1 MPVQVCTSNGQPG
14 FRYGKSGACYTY
26 KAGSESGR
34 KAAKRKSILQGAA
47 IAQSTG
53 EKLIVKATSGKIDNW
68 EETQWTKQAAIDWLT
83 KYGLSA
89 HNYVFT
95 GYSHRFIQG
104 TTELDEYINDESKRW
119 VYQDD
124 GINFTIM
131 GEIEEPVI
139 LEVRFNAK
147 EKDKLTF
154 TMEKE
159 KTIHDDENN
168 LIFGWGYVAIEKD
181 GEQVTDHSGEFVDEE
196 TLKDLEI
203 ATYGFNIGSR
213 KSGFGHKG
221 LAKGYLAES
230 MFFTKE
236 KLKVLGLSEDA
247 LPQGTWL
254 GVWFPD
260 DEDYAKIKKMK
271 SPMFSMEGSA
281 IKEEV

>member
-1 MPVQVCTSNGQPG
+1 MPIQVCTVGNKPG
-14 FRYGKSGACYTY
+14 FRYGASGFCYTY

-34 KAAKRKSILQGAA
+34 AIAKRKAILQGAA

-53 EKLIVKATSGKIDNW
+53 EKLV
-68 EETQWTKQAAIDWLT
+68 
-83 KYGLSA
+83 
-89 HNYVFT
+89 V
-95 GYSHRFIQG
+95 
-104 TTELDEYINDESKRW
+104 
-119 VYQDD
+119 
-124 GINFTIM
+124 
-131 GEIEEPVI
+131 
-139 LEVRFNAK
+139 
-147 EKDKLTF
+147 KDKLTF
-154 TMEKE
+154 TMKKE
-159 KTIHDDENN
+159 KTTYDDENN

-181 GEQVTDHSGEFVDEE
+181 GKQVTDHSEEFVDEE

-236 KLKVLGLSEDA
+236 KLEVLGLSEDA
-247 LPQGTWL
+247 LPQGAWL
-254 GVWFPD
+254 GVWFPNN
-260 DEDYAKIKKMK
+260 EDYAKIKKMK

>member
-1 MPVQVCTSNGQPG
+1 MPVMVCKINNKPG
-14 FRYGKSGACYTY
+14 FKYGASGRCYSY
-26 KAGSESGR
+26 SAGSESGR
-34 KAAKRKSILQGAA
+34 AAAKKKAILQGAA
-47 IAQSTG
+47 IAQNTG
-53 EKLIVKATSGKIDNW
+53 EKLIVKATAEKVDSW
-68 EETQWTKQAAIDWLT
+68 EEAQWTKQAAIDWLT

-104 TTELDEYINDESKRW
+104 TTELDEYSSGESKRW

-124 GINFTIM
+124 GINFTII
-131 GEIEEPVI
+131 GDIEEPII

-147 EKDKLTF
+147 EKEKLTF

-159 KTIHDDENN
+159 KTTYDDENN

-181 GEQVTDHSGEFVDEE
+181 GKQIMDHSGEFVDEE

-236 KLKVLGLSEDA
+236 KLKVLGLPEDA
-247 LPQGTWL
+247 LPQGEWL

>member
-1 MPVQVCTSNGQPG
+1 MPVQVCKSNGQPG
-14 FRYGKSGACYTY
+14 FRYGKSGACYIY
-26 KAGSESGR
+26 KAGSEAGR
-34 KAAKRKSILQGAA
+34 KSAKRKAILQGAA

-53 EKLIVKATSGKIDNW
+53 EKLIVKATSGNIDSW
-68 EETQWTKQAAIDWLT
+68 EEAQWTKQAAIDWLT

-181 GEQVTDHSGEFVDEE
+181 GKQVTDHSGEFVDEE

>member
-1 MPVQVCTSNGQPG
+1 MPVHTCISSSKPG
-14 FRYGKSGACYTY
+14 FKYGSSGKCYTY
-26 KAGSESGR
+26 EAGSESGR
-34 KAAKRKSILQGAA
+34 KSAKSRAVMQGAA

-53 EKLIVKATSGKIDNW
+53 EKLVVKATPTKV
-68 EETQWTKQAAIDWLT
+68 EEWAEPKQWTKQAAIDWLT
-83 KYGLSA
+83 KYGLTA
-89 HNYVFT
+89 DKYIFT
-95 GYSHRFIQG
+95 GYSHKFSQ
-104 TTELDEYINDESKRW
+104 TTSELDEYFQDEHRRW
-119 VYQDD
+119 VSQDD
-124 GINFTIM
+124 ISFTII
-131 GEIEEPVI
+131 GDIEEPII
-139 LEVRFNAK
+139 LEVTFSAK

-154 TMEKE
+154 TMKKE
-159 KTIHDDENN
+159 KIIHDDKNN

-181 GEQVTDHSGEFVDEE
+181 GKQVIDHSGEFVDEE

-247 LPQGTWL
+247 LPQGAWL

-260 DEDYAKIKKMK
+260 NEDYAKIKKMK